1 VLYFL
6 RSAVYF
12 LWVILWTIFCS
23 FLTTAGLLIP
33 PRGEVSQW
41 VVRKLWVRVTL
52 WFCGV
57 KVIASGLENLV
68 KGQPYI
74 LMSNHQSH
82 VDIMVIFAS
91 NRVNLRFVAKHT
103 LFYIP
108 FFGWY
113 LWVAGYVPI
122 NRANRES
129 AIRSLD
135 LAAEKIRKGISVV
148 TFPEGTRS
156 LDGQVQPF
164 KKGPFMLA
172 LKAGVPVV
180 PVCIVGSSRVLSKG
194 SVAVHP
200 GRIRVHYGKPV
211 DLTGY
216 SVDDRDRL
224 MAEVH
229 DRIVEGQR
237 IIQGDTND
245 QEAKA

>member
-1 VLYFL
+1 
-6 RSAVYF
+6 
-12 LWVILWTIFCS
+12 
-23 FLTTAGLLIP
+23 
-33 PRGEVSQW
+33 
-41 VVRKLWVRVTL
+41 
-52 WFCGV
+52 
-57 KVIASGLENLV
+57 
-68 KGQPYI
+68 
-74 LMSNHQSH
+74 
-82 VDIMVIFAS
+82 
-91 NRVNLRFVAKHT
+91 
-103 LFYIP
+103 
-108 FFGWY
+108 
-113 LWVAGYVPI
+113 VAGYVPI